1 MGFFGNIKNVVVNA
15 WNVSTTFDPYFKEFT
30 RDLNSIEIVSESID
44 PNITRIYNQIKETA
58 PKKYSIQINLY
69 DTILNKLREHNKK
82 VNEINDGMNGFSY
95 DSIVAN
101 PHSFDNA
108 YIMAFLL
115 LLYFQFLFHYLK
127 FQ

>member
-58 PKKYSIQINLY
+58 PQTYANQINLY
-69 DTILNKLREHNKK
+69 DDVLSKLREHNKI
-82 VNEINDGMNGFSY
+82 VN
-95 DSIVAN
+95 
-101 PHSFDNA
+101 
-108 YIMAFLL
+108 
-115 LLYFQFLFHYLK
+115 K
-127 FQ
+127 